1 MYGDTINIPP
11 TKTAKLGRHLSR
23 LNTNYQKEKKEKEL
37 KKSKNKHTQC
47 IKVFFIHVL
56 FIIASQLNPKVTN
69 NSNLNIK
76 TIQLCKH
83 IIKEIDQ
90 VCVCKASN
98 KELIHF
104 ILMQCLRKDNIII
117 KFTILP
123 LYLNMS
129 VIQPKI
135 KGRFQACNGKLRV
148 KV

>member
-1 MYGDTINIPP
+1 MNSNIKKREKSFCAADTINIPLQRP
-11 TKTAKLGRHLSR
+11 RNSGRHLSR
-23 LNTNYQKEKKEKEL
+23 LNTNYQKEKKGKGL
-37 KKSKNKHTQC
+37 NKSKRKHTQC
-47 IKVFFIHVL
+47 NKVLLAHVL
-56 FIIASQLNPKVTN
+56 LIIAPQLNPKVTN

-104 ILMQCLRKDNIII
+104 IPMQCLRRDNIII

-129 VIQPKI
+129 VI
-135 KGRFQACNGKLRV
+135 
-148 KV
+148 